1 MLKPGKLNVNQVILA
16 INIGA
21 VPTGAKHRQASKSIE
36 CSDEIASDF
45 YDTEKPGHKCFISCK
60 KRFVNLRVV
69 NEIFGMNIKPH

>member
-21 VPTGAKHRQASKSIE
+21 VPTGAKHRKASIE

-60 KRFVNLRVV
+60 KRFVNLRVLT
-69 NEIFGMNIKPH
+69 EIFGKDF